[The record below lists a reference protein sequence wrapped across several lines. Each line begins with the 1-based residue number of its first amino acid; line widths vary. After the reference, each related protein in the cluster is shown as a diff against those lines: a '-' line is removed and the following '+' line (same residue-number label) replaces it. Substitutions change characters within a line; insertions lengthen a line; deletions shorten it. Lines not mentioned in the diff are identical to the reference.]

1 MVAVAFLLDLLV
13 GDPAPLVFMHPV
25 VLIGKLVKLME
36 RVLYRQASRLRG
48 AVLVIAVCAV
58 AYASTHY
65 LIVLFGQYR
74 ILLELWLLSTAL
86 AARGLYDSGMKVQV
100 ALQGKNLE
108 TARQHLAE
116 IVGRDTAALDEREI
130 VRATVETVAENLV
143 DGVTAPLFYA
153 LLGGAPLAIMY
164 KAINTMDSMLGH
176 KDDRYFSF
184 GWAAARLDDVANYLP
199 ARLTGMALVAASR
212 ALSLNYR
219 RCRQTILRDAG
230 KHSSPN
236 AGIPEAGV
244 AGALGVS
251 LGGINYYDGEPHC
264 AALLGDPRRE
274 LEVTDILLTTRLM
287 FTASAIFLIGG
298 MLLQFAFRRYFG
310 V

>member
-1 MVAVAFLLDLLV
+1 MVAVAFLVDLLV
-13 GDPAPLVFMHPV
+13 GDPAPLAFMHPV

-48 AVLVIAVCAV
+48 AILVIAVCAV

-65 LIVLFGQYR
+65 LIVMLGQYGM
-74 ILLELWLLSTAL
+74 LLELWLLSTAL
-86 AARGLYDSGMKVQV
+86 AARGLHDAGIRVHA
-100 ALQGKNLE
+100 ALQGNNLE
-108 TARQHLAE
+108 LARQRTSE

-176 KDDRYFSF
+176 KDGRYFSF

-199 ARLTGMALVAASR
+199 ARLTGIALVAASKVW
-212 ALSLNYR
+212 SLNYR
-219 RCRQTILRDAG
+219 RCWQTILRDAG

-251 LGGINYYDGEPHC
+251 LGGTNYYDGEPHC

-274 LEVTDILLTTRLM
+274 LEVTDILLTARLM
-287 FTASAIFLIGG
+287 LTASAIFLIGG